1 MQNAVH
7 SIKDLLEHRAKVED
21 IEILAC
27 DVCHS
32 EGQAAQTSSRL
43 CTDRE
48 IVMFR
53 INRYTMGPN
62 FMQEKRHDVI
72 QPELRLLLDQVEYEL
87 VASVEQNGA
96 TVRSGH
102 YQCVIRSDQGWER
115 RNDGELIETRVP
127 SCKMHEQAPTRKN
140 YPEERSRRF

>member
-1 MQNAVH
+1 MQNVIP
-7 SIKDLLEHRAKVED
+7 SIKDLLEHRAKIED

-27 DVCHS
+27 DVCQS
-32 EGQAAQTSSRL
+32 GAQEAQTSYRL

-62 FMQEKRHDVI
+62 FIEEKRRDVI
-72 QPELRLLLDQVEYEL
+72 QPELRLLLGQVAYDL
-87 VASVEQNGA
+87 VAVVEHSGA

-102 YQCVIRSDQGWER
+102 YQSVIRSDQGWER
-115 RNDGELIETRVP
+115 RNDGEL
-127 SCKMHEQAPTRKN
+127 S
-140 YPEERSRRF
+140 ER